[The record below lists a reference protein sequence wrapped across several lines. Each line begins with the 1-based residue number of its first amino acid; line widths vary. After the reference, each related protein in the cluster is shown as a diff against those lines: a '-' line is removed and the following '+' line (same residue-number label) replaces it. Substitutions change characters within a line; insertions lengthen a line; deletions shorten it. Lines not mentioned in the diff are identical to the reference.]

1 MNKTQAIELLNE
13 IAGVCQS
20 LTLGGFYTRSIR
32 QASEGSVELRLMASL
47 DPSSR
52 KQLNSI
58 VSNRGLK
65 MQEENGLVIIYE
77 PWVS

>member
-1 MNKTQAIELLNE
+1 MNKTQAVELLNE

-20 LTLGGFYTRSIR
+20 LAIDGFYTRNIR
-32 QASEGSVELRLMASL
+32 QAPMDSVELRLLASL
-47 DPSSR
+47 DIDSR
-52 KQLNSI
+52 KKLNSI
-58 VSNRGLK
+58 VSNRGLR